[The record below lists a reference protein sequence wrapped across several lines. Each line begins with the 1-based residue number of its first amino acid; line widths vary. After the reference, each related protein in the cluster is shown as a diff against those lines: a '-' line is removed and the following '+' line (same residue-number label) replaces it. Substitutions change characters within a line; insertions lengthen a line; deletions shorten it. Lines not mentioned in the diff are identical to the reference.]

1 MLARLPGAC
10 WLDQEYAAANKAC
23 KKAGASSR
31 AGLFYRNGLG
41 AKAKAPPR
49 WGALAAR
56 VMASFCAIDSMRVS
70 FVPSGPRWGEVRR
83 RAWM

>member
-1 MLARLPGAC
+1 MLARLSGAC

-41 AKAKAPPR
+41 AKAETSSPR
-49 WGALAAR
+49 LGASSAA
-56 VMASFCAIDSMRVS
+56 
-70 FVPSGPRWGEVRR
+70 
-83 RAWM
+83 